1 MNVIIPMT
9 GYGSRFVAAGY
20 KELKPMI
27 SVMGIPIIEWII
39 KGMYDP
45 SRDHFILVC
54 REEHFIDEKL
64 NEEYLSSLAED
75 VDILKI
81 RDWVKL
87 GPVYDILCV
96 QDEIEDKEPCVVNY
110 CDFYA
115 PWDWEDAEACL
126 LDRGCDGAVVAFT
139 GFQPCLV
146 PKGNVYASC
155 LCDDKDDLIEIREKY
170 CFSKNRFQGRHS
182 TGTYYFR
189 SGRLLKRYYRKTVD
203 KGASWK
209 GEYYASL
216 PYNFMVEDGLKVW
229 VPIFGDKFYTWGTP
243 EDLEEFVFWI
253 NAVKGWKSNENSYTN
268 GR

>member
-27 SVMGIPIIEWII
+27 PIMGIPIIEWIVR
-39 KGMYDP
+39 GMYNP

-54 REEHFIDEKL
+54 REEHFVEGKL
-64 NEEYLSSLAED
+64 SKEYLGSLAEN

-87 GPVYDILCV
+87 GPVYDILRV
-96 QDEIEDKEPCVVNY
+96 RDEIEDDEPCIVNY
-110 CDFYA
+110 CDFYV
-115 PWDWEDAEACL
+115 PWDWEDAEARL
-126 LDRGCDGAVVAFT
+126 LERECAGAVVAFT

-155 LCDDKDDLIEIREKY
+155 LCDGNDDLIEIREKY
-170 CFSKNRFQGRHS
+170 CFSEDRFQGRHS

-189 SGRLLKRYYRKTVD
+189 SGDLLKRYYQEAVD
-203 KGASWK
+203 GRALLN

-216 PYNFMVEDGLKVW
+216 PYNFMVGDGLKVW
-229 VPIFGDKFYTWGTP
+229 VPVLGDKFYTWGTP
-243 EDLEEFVFWI
+243 EDLEEFAFWTEM
-253 NAVKGWKSNENSYTN
+253 VKGWKSNEDSHTD
-268 GR
+268 GG